1 MEKEAN
7 ALLRR
12 HGIVPDESSKP
23 PRPET
28 TTQMKIQNAHSF
40 TNEEQNLILKALL
53 SLARSYEDGN
63 GSTAHLPYPE
73 RKEHDEIM
81 KLYKSF

>member
-1 MEKEAN
+1 
-7 ALLRR
+7 
-12 HGIVPDESSKP
+12 
-23 PRPET
+23 
-28 TTQMKIQNAHSF
+28 MKIQNAHSF